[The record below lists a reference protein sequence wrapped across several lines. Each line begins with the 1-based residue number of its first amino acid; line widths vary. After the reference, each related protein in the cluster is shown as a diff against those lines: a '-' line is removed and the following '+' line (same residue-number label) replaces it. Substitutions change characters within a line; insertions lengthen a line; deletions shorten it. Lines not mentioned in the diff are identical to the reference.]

1 MRTLVF
7 LSTLLATVVAVADAD
22 VAGGAPRS
30 VPGASGTV
38 FVTERQLG
46 SVTAF
51 DAASGL
57 PLWHSRTGASP
68 IGVTQP
74 HGTDKVYTSDEGLP
88 PLLPSQLS
96 VFDKRTGE
104 LVKTIPMGKT
114 PHHLFASRNG
124 ERIYVGEFGQNTVG
138 VVDTSTDTE
147 IAHWVANT
155 DPTARTH
162 AVFVTRDGEDL
173 YATNTRVNRALPG
186 DVAHIDA
193 RTGTLLCNTT
203 VGADPS
209 EILVTPD
216 GRTGFVSVRRENKL
230 KELDLSGDC
239 PVLTGREALV
249 GQQPDTLQL
258 TNDGKTVVVTLRNPT
273 AAQFTLVDVAA
284 FKAETFTIPGHA
296 GAGHHWVST
305 NGKYSFIALES
316 PAGLGVVDNETGSVV
331 ADYAYPAPPGGARAH
346 GVFYVPE
353 VLR

>member
-7 LSTLLATVVAVADAD
+7 LSTLLATVVAVADA
-22 VAGGAPRS
+22 
-30 VPGASGTV
+30 
-38 FVTERQLG
+38 
-46 SVTAF
+46 
-51 DAASGL
+51 
-57 PLWHSRTGASP
+57 
-68 IGVTQP
+68 
-74 HGTDKVYTSDEGLP
+74 
-88 PLLPSQLS
+88 
-96 VFDKRTGE
+96 
-104 LVKTIPMGKT
+104 
-114 PHHLFASRNG
+114 
-124 ERIYVGEFGQNTVG
+124 
-138 VVDTSTDTE
+138 STDTE

-155 DPTARTH
+155 DLTARTH

-258 TNDGKTVVVTLRNPT
+258 TNAGKTVVVTLRNPT
-273 AAQFTLVDVAA
+273 AAQFSLVDVAA
-284 FKAETFTIPGHA
+284 
-296 GAGHHWVST
+296 
-305 NGKYSFIALES
+305 
-316 PAGLGVVDNETGSVV
+316 
-331 ADYAYPAPPGGARAH
+331 
-346 GVFYVPE
+346 
-353 VLR
+353 